1 MAAKAVSKMGTLLTA
16 VSKKSGQP
24 PVIHPPWNK
33 ARVRPMDAGDHGA
46 RERQEEKNERLAG
59 KGRERLELVRTGN
72 NAWERE
78 NSSERGRERPE
89 NQTRGKDKTNGL
101 DNALIG
107 PNGVWPEHRGQLPGL
122 SSFGRS
128 FGADHSMVIDGS
140 YFQTSVEASRP
151 PALRQKLSKSLG
163 LISLTRRLQGPARVG
178 TEQWRDDVSWDR
190 GQEIHRKING
200 PIGDM
205 TVSASVS
212 ERPRG
217 DARRWGVDDQEEEVS
232 SGGWWRRGKRFHD
245 SDSETASGGKESP
258 SEFSLSDDT
267 SLGPSITTE
276 QDKTESETET
286 EKNQSDSGSDKE
298 GDTPDRRK
306 ESESRG
312 RTEEGEGSG
321 SGSGLESDKEDKRA
335 KRSASKSSTSS
346 DSIRHK
352 SAKTRSRKSSNS
364 QTNKSNSR
372 RSTASSSRPR
382 RSRLK
387 TSSRPI
393 FSKDV
398 SEEDSDELESEEE
411 EESGEEEGRN
421 VGSHKSLPRSRNKSS
436 DINSGLV
443 ENSDDLSPIL
453 EDEEENDEEDEES
466 SDQAGKGN
474 GEDEEG

>member
-101 DNALIG
+101 GNALIG

-411 EESGEEEGRN
+411 ESGEEEGRN

>member
-387 TSSRPI
+387 TSSRPT

-421 VGSHKSLPRSRNKSS
+421 VGPHKSLPRSRNKSS